1 MQSIIKPLLRKWNIL
16 LKNLKIELSEMLNI
30 NRNLIKK
37 IIAVVVV
44 IFVFCNVNAQIEKG
58 KFLLSLDGSYSKIAN
73 ESGVTS
79 NRL

>member
-1 MQSIIKPLLRKWNIL
+1 
-16 LKNLKIELSEMLNI
+16 MLNI
-30 NRNLIKK
+30 NRNLMKK

>member
-44 IFVFCNVNAQIEKG
+44 IFVFCNVNA
-58 KFLLSLDGSYSKIAN
+58 
-73 ESGVTS
+73 
-79 NRL
+79 